1 MAFSEVAGS
10 VDHVAFAVRSM
21 RDTLDVYSTIFDYQL
36 IYGTDH
42 DHRQIRT
49 MQLQLDARFKVE
61 LMEPLGPDSPLADHI
76 DRRGEGFHHM
86 AVKVNDLI
94 QVVGDLGEVGV
105 ETLGTTTDNPSWM
118 ELFTDPR
125 TCAGTMIQLAE
136 TNRDWFSPCPGI
148 TVEDVLVGRLVW
160 DGDTVGWRYP
170 TRIAERWPP
179 QLP

>member
-1 MAFSEVAGS
+1 MVFKEAASS

-21 RDTLDVYSTIFDYQL
+21 REALEIYSSVFDYQL

-76 DRRGEGFHHM
+76 NRRGEGFHHM

-94 QVVGDLGEVGV
+94 QVVGDLGELGV
-105 ETLGTTTDNPSWM
+105 ETLGTSTDNPTWM
-118 ELFTDPR
+118 ESYTHPR
-125 TCAGTMIQLAE
+125 TCHGTMIQLAQ
-136 TNRDWFSPCPGI
+136 TDRDWFSPFPGI
-148 TVEDVLVGRLVW
+148 TVDDVLEGRLVW
-160 DGDTVGWRYP
+160 DGNTVRWRDRS
-170 TRIAERWPP
+170 RIAEEWPP
-179 QLP
+179 RLG